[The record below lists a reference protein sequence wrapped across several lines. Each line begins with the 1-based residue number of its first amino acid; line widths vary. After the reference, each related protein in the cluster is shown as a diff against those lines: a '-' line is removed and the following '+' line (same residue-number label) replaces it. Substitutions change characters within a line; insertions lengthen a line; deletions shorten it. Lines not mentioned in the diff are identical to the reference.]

1 MEDFMFVEFK
11 YEPLIEDFYADGEM
25 KIESVLKILEN
36 AGNRH
41 SDLAGNHNIEGSSN
55 GMAWIL
61 TDWYVEMDFL
71 PKYGS
76 SILAKT
82 WSQGATSIFGTSR
95 DFEFYCD
102 GKICGKGTTRWV
114 LYDIQSSRPKKIEQ
128 DLIEKYGPEK
138 LSVFGDA
145 KLPKISVPE
154 SFSNE
159 ISLKPRRSDID
170 FNSHVHNLVYID
182 YAMETLPD
190 GVYMKHDFRKIRINY
205 KAAVKEGEEIV
216 ARYAELDGGHTI
228 CIFGCDGSL
237 KTSIRI
243 N

>member
-1 MEDFMFVEFK
+1 
-11 YEPLIEDFYADGEM
+11 
-25 KIESVLKILEN
+25 
-36 AGNRH
+36 
-41 SDLAGNHNIEGSSN
+41 
-55 GMAWIL
+55 MAWIL

-159 ISLKPRRSDID
+159 ISLRPRRSDID

-182 YAMETLPD
+182 YAMETLPGD
-190 GVYMKHDFRKIRINY
+190 VYMKHDFRKIRINY

-216 ARYAELDGGHTI
+216 ARYAELDGGHTV